1 MELWNDLHF
10 VDKPFVDDGVFPVIN
25 MTASVL
31 SSVEVIKNAVKVL
44 SVNINKTTAERA
56 LFARYLVHVVGDIHQ
71 PLHSVSLFNSTYPSG
86 DRGGNSLKIVLLNGT
101 VENLHSFWD
110 SGAYR
115 IQNDSWFMVR
125 PLSLQNTTAL
135 KEVAVGYI
143 KTYGPQI
150 EKLAEDIEPMNWAME
165 SYRFAQN
172 TTYPPMFTSNK
183 ISQQYSDLA
192 YETAKNRV
200 TLAGYRIAN
209 LVMSI
214 YGKGLPE
221 IVLS

>member
-10 VDKPFVDDGVFPVIN
+10 IDKPFVDDGVFPVIN

-71 PLHSVSLFNSTYPSG
+71 HLHSVSLFNSTYPSG

-110 SGAYR
+110 SGDYR
-115 IQNDSWFMVR
+115 IQKESWFMVR
-125 PLSLQNTTAL
+125 PLRLQYTAEL
-135 KEVAVGYI
+135 KEITIGYM
-143 KTYGPQI
+143 KTYEHHI
-150 EKLAEDIEPMNWAME
+150 D
-165 SYRFAQN
+165 R
-172 TTYPPMFTSNK
+172 
-183 ISQQYSDLA
+183 
-192 YETAKNRV
+192 
-200 TLAGYRIAN
+200 
-209 LVMSI
+209 
-214 YGKGLPE
+214 
-221 IVLS
+221 LSKK